1 MSPGPAASAP
11 ESRSK
16 KTGQESVGRA
26 VLKRAILGLLLLFVM
41 VSSSAWLLHSGIG
54 AEAEPAEDEV
64 AVSVPSDQMR

>member
-11 ESRSK
+11 ESRS